1 MKQLI
6 KDRNKIKE
14 DSSLYDVFK
23 LGDRV
28 KRRYKNKSG
37 KSREYEGIVLAIDK
51 DNVEIYWD
59 TIDGKYMPNEM
70 NINFTNCSKYDIF
83 KGSENYTSIEKEK
96 SSFGYIYKYI

>member
-37 KSREYEGIVLAIDK
+37 KPREYEGIVLAIDK

-83 KGSENYTSIEKEK
+83 KGSKNYTPIEKEK
-96 SSFGYIYKYI
+96 SRFGYI

>member
-83 KGSENYTSIEKEK
+83 KGSKNYTPIEKEK
-96 SSFGYIYKYI
+96 SRFGYIYKYI